1 MSNSIKIGPKV
12 EKICTVNISSNTITS
27 GKSQG
32 LYPST
37 SPVSLS
43 ELILKPLTHFN
54 FNGAGESSLG
64 NYVLNVTVLTG
75 SHHAPD
81 STNAIEFKTVGKN
94 LIIFLNYSIGNDEI
108 ESTDYNN
115 YRYQF
120 KFSADATTSLKG
132 KEIIIVTASGD
143 PEEGEV
149 SKVIIEDEDE
159 I

>member
-1 MSNSIKIGPKV
+1 MSNSIKIGSKV
-12 EKICTVNISSNTITS
+12 EQICKVNISSNTITQGES
-27 GKSQG
+27 EG

-37 SPVSLS
+37 SPISLS
-43 ELILKPLTHFN
+43 HLILKPLTNLN
-54 FNGAGESSLG
+54 FNTGAGSGEG

-75 SHHAPD
+75 SHHSPD
-81 STNAIEFKTVGKN
+81 SANAIEFKTVGKN
-94 LIIFLNYSIGNDEI
+94 LIIFLNYIVE
-108 ESTDYNN
+108 TDQVVGSNYNN

-120 KFSADATTSLKG
+120 EFSASTTSSLRG

-143 PEEGEV
+143 PEEGDA